1 MLRVH
6 LSFEESQ
13 EFNAFWEWGMG
24 NGEWGMGNGE
34 WGMGN
39 GEWGMG
45 NGEWERKSFC
55 KIEMHRMLMFVKRD
69 VKIKK

>member
-13 EFNAFWEWGMG
+13 NLSAFW
-24 NGEWGMGNGE
+24 
-34 WGMGN
+34 
-39 GEWGMG
+39 EWGMG

-69 VKIKK
+69 VNIEK